1 MATKRTIGFL
11 TMSLLLGSA
20 AMPVLAQD
28 TPPAGQPG
36 QPGQGGRPDP
46 AQFRQRFMDRI
57 KEQLG
62 SSDDE
67 FKVLQPKIEQL
78 FEIQRQSRGGGM
90 GFGGGGGRRGGPN
103 GGAPDPNAAPTP
115 TTPTQEKVKD
125 LQATLDNKDSKP
137 DEIKAKLAA
146 LRDARAKAKEELNK
160 AQAELRDL
168 LTQRQEAALV
178 MMGLLD

>member
-78 FEIQRQSRGGGM
+78 FVSQRHASVHVANETGPVL
-90 GFGGGGGRRGGPN
+90 FERR
-103 GGAPDPNAAPTP
+103 AAPR
-115 TTPTQEKVKD
+115 
-125 LQATLDNKDSKP
+125 
-137 DEIKAKLAA
+137 
-146 LRDARAKAKEELNK
+146 RDVDFGDKSHL
-160 AQAELRDL
+160 ELR
-168 LTQRQEAALV
+168 
-178 MMGLLD
+178 